1 MTKKILLVLAAVLTL
16 GMVSCS
22 NENDPQVDNNS
33 PAKDVLIKI
42 GGMQTRAA
50 GEAIGSKPA
59 ILNDGYVV
67 FASSGDQI
75 VQVVAFDASGEVTP
89 GKLAAG
95 HKFTDVPGTVNK
107 VYVYGNIP
115 SNLTLPT
122 SGALESINALLAN
135 VASQADAT
143 EGVDRV
149 TLYGGAT
156 ITGTAPDYAATFDI
170 KPIAARIEI
179 KEVIAS

>member
-1 MTKKILLVLAAVLTL
+1 MMTKKILLVLAAVLTL

-89 GKLAAG
+89 GKLAG
-95 HKFTDVPGTVNK
+95 GGKFSDVPGTVNK
-107 VYVYGNIP
+107 VYGYGNVA
-115 SNLTLPT
+115 SNLT
-122 SGALESINALLAN
+122 
-135 VASQADAT
+135 
-143 EGVDRV
+143 
-149 TLYGGAT
+149 
-156 ITGTAPDYAATFDI
+156 
-170 KPIAARIEI
+170 
-179 KEVIAS
+179 